1 MKSEQPIL
9 SRRTFLQKAG
19 QIGAAAG
26 LLATGGFPTLQ
37 RTQAQ
42 DKKSVTLRYW
52 TFLNPKDPNPRS
64 QAQNQILESF
74 EAKYPHIKILVEIV
88 PWQTTGLQLIQAAQA
103 GKTPDVI
110 SMFNLY
116 LAQQVAAKT
125 ILPLD
130 EYIQGWSSEQQQDFI
145 YPLEQVSFEGRRMAF
160 FRDLRVRLLWYRKDW
175 LGEAGFGAPRSW
187 EELARAAQTV
197 TTGRRTGFTMAMER
211 SRDKGVQLGQF
222 LISNLWAQG
231 INILDDQGKA
241 NFNNEAGARI
251 FQFLYDLV
259 HTYKAMPLSVIS
271 VDSDTSLQ
279 MIKSGATAMI
289 TEGSHRVSTA
299 RAGQGVGMN
308 LATTPIPSPEPDKPC
323 PALTTGQVLMMGK
336 DCKNREEAWLFIEH
350 SISPEQQAL
359 IGKVAQEMPTRKSSY
374 QDPWFQTPEAAEMLA
389 WVEYVQKTSRPFI
402 FPEKVEIL
410 FDTIAGAAQE
420 VITRRKPIPQAL
432 EEAAA
437 RWNKEKGGS

>member
-1 MKSEQPIL
+1 MNHGPQKI
-9 SRRTFLQKAG
+9 SRRTFLKKVG
-19 QIGAAAG
+19 QVGV
-26 LLATGGFPTLQ
+26 ATGFLTTSGVPIPQ
-37 RTQAQ
+37 RARAQ
-42 DKKSVTLRYW
+42 EKKPITLRYW
-52 TFLNPKDPNPRS
+52 TFLNPKDPNPRA
-64 QAQNQILESF
+64 QAQNQMIENF
-74 EAKYPHIKILVEIV
+74 QAKYPHIKISVEIV

-110 SMFNLY
+110 SLFSIY

-130 EYIQGWSSEQQQDFI
+130 EYTQGWNSEQQQDFI
-145 YPLEQVSFEGRRMAF
+145 YPMEQISFEGRKMAF

-175 LGEAGFGAPRSW
+175 LEGAGFGAPRSW
-187 EELARAAQTV
+187 EELSNAAQAV
-197 TTGRRTGFTMAMER
+197 TTDRRAGFIMAMER

-231 INILDDQGKA
+231 LNLLDDRGQA
-241 NFNNEAGARI
+241 NFNNEAGARV
-251 FQFLYDLV
+251 FQLLYDLV

-271 VDSDTSLQ
+271 VDADGSLQ
-279 MIKSGATAMI
+279 MIKSGAAAMI

-308 LATTPIPSPEPDKPC
+308 LLTTPIPSPEPDKPC
-323 PALTTGQVLMMGK
+323 PGLTTGQVLVMGK
-336 DCKNREEAWLFIEH
+336 DCRYREEAWLFIEH

-374 QDPWFQTPEAAEMLA
+374 QDPWFQSPEATEMLA
-389 WVEYVQKTSRPFI
+389 WADYIQRTSRPFI

-410 FDTIAGAAQE
+410 FDLLTGAAQE
-420 VITRRKPIPQAL
+420 VITQRKPIPQAL
-432 EEAAA
+432 DEAAA
-437 RWNKEKGGS
+437 RWNKEAG